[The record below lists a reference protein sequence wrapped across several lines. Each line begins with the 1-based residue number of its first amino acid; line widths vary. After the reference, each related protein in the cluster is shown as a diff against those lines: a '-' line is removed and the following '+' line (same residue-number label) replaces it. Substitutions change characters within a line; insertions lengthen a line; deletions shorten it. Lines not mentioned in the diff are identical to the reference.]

1 MSKNNT
7 RQLILLKG
15 AEIMHIKGFNSTGIK
30 DITDAANVPK
40 GSFYFYFESKDY
52 FGIELINYYSE
63 FLFSDLIECLNTEN
77 VNYLER
83 LKNFFY
89 IHSEKFIKNEFFG
102 GCPIGN
108 FTIELADTKE
118 LFREALKL
126 TFQNVIFQ
134 ITECMQ
140 KAIDNNEIGDEIKPE
155 NLAQFIFSS
164 WEGTIMQMRLS
175 KNRNALNNF
184 MDIIF
189 DKLLLPNK

>member
-89 IHSEKFIKNEFFG
+89 IHSEKFIKNEFVG

-108 FTIELADTKE
+108 FTLELADTRE

-134 ITECMQ
+134 ITECLQ
-140 KAIDNNEIGDEIKPE
+140 KAIDNNEIGDKIKPE

-175 KNRNALNNF
+175 KNRHALNNF

-189 DKLLLPNK
+189 DKLLFPNK